1 MQILWTRRAAAVV
14 GALALIGAANVPPA
28 HAESTALVMGGTAQ
42 PTPTEWAMENALD
55 GILAGSTLVPI
66 TTPAEWWPLVG
77 TLPWDESVAGGEQ
90 ILLDAITETDGS
102 IIVFGYSQGAY
113 IASLAAATLAGRAD
127 APDPD
132 RITFILTANPGRP
145 GGFLS
150 LLPLGTNIL
159 GTTYTGGLQPA
170 SPYDV
175 IDVAYEYDGI
185 ARSPKNPLR
194 VLAGLNAILGAV
206 YFHGR
211 YSQVDLDDI
220 PESDITRVPNEA
232 GGVTS
237 YYLVR
242 QPNLPLLQPLRELG
256 VDKRFV
262 DGLNSFLTPFVKAA
276 YPSEP
281 LAADEASEAKPALQS
296 AVVTAD
302 EAEDIAV
309 QANSP
314 SSKRVQKSA
323 RSADEPEA
331 EKTGTGPE
339 TGAAPQT
346 ASSAAADTVAAV
358 QAPSGKPRRPITR
371 PHVPRHK
378 AATISTPK
386 SEAEDGPAAQ
396 KTEREAPS
404 EPSAG
409 TSE

>member
-1 MQILWTRRAAAVV
+1 MQIFWTRRAVAVV
-14 GALALIGAANVPPA
+14 SALALVGAANVPA
-28 HAESTALVMGGTAQ
+28 ARAESTALVMGGTAQ
-42 PTPTEWAMENALD
+42 STPSEWAMENALD
-55 GILAGSTLVPI
+55 GILAGSTLVPV

-90 ILLDAITETDGS
+90 NLLDAITETNGS
-102 IIVFGYSQGAY
+102 IIVFGYSQSAY
-113 IASLAAATLAGRAD
+113 IASLAAETLAERPD
-127 APDPD
+127 APSPD

-150 LLPLGTNIL
+150 LLPFGTNIL

-185 ARSPKNPLR
+185 ARYPRNPLR

-206 YFHGR
+206 YFHGK
-211 YSQVDLDDI
+211 YSAVDLDDI

-262 DGLNSFLTPFVKAA
+262 DGLNSFLTPFVKSA

-281 LAADEASEAKPALQS
+281 VATDEAREAKPALQAA
-296 AVVTAD
+296 AVTTD
-302 EAEDIAV
+302 EAGHVEVRAD
-309 QANSP
+309 SP
-314 SSKRVQKSA
+314 SSTRVKKKSA
-323 RSADEPEA
+323 RPTDEPEA
-331 EKTGTGPE
+331 EKTE
-339 TGAAPQT
+339 
-346 ASSAAADTVAAV
+346 TVAAV
-358 QAPSGKPRRPITR
+358 QAPSGKPRRPVTR

-378 AATISTPK
+378 AATRSTPK
-386 SEAEDGPAAQ
+386 SVSEDAPAAP
-396 KTEREAPS
+396 KTERDAPS
-404 EPSAG
+404 ESSAG